1 MGDGKTRRLSAFEP
15 RQAFYIGVD
24 SDGCVFDTMELKQ
37 KQCFTPQI
45 IQHFGLEALAGIAR
59 ETTEF
64 VNLYSR
70 FRGQNRF
77 KALVKTFDLLGC
89 RSEVVASRLPLPDLS
104 ALRGWVERAPAL
116 DNASLEEEAVL
127 SADPNLWRVLE
138 WSESV
143 NREVA
148 VRAEEVFPFA
158 GAGESLVAAGER
170 ADLVVVSQ
178 TPTEALEREW
188 EAHGMAHLPQLIC
201 GQELGTKADHLR
213 GTAGD
218 RYASG
223 HVLMVGDAAG
233 DRVAAAE
240 VGALFFPILPGQETQ
255 SWEEFRTEGL
265 PRFFAGR
272 FAGAYETDLLE
283 RFDACLPELP
293 PWD

>member
-77 KALVKTFDLLGC
+77 KALVKTFDLLGG
-89 RSEVVASRLPLPDLS
+89 RSVVVASRLPLPDLS

-148 VRAEEVFPFA
+148 VRAEEVFP
-158 GAGESLVAAGER
+158 S
-170 ADLVVVSQ
+170 
-178 TPTEALEREW
+178 PALARVW
-188 EAHGMAHLPQLIC
+188 
-201 GQELGTKADHLR
+201 LR
-213 GTAGD
+213 L
-218 RYASG
+218 ASG
-223 HVLMVGDAAG
+223 
-233 DRVAAAE
+233 
-240 VGALFFPILPGQETQ
+240 
-255 SWEEFRTEGL
+255 RTWWWCRKRR
-265 PRFFAGR
+265 PKRSSVSGR
-272 FAGAYETDLLE
+272 RMAWPT
-283 RFDACLPELP
+283 CPS
-293 PWD
+293 